1 MAEHATRSEHPL
13 PAVIMHWVHILSFFL
28 LIVTGFVI
36 HAHVTSVFGAIRQT
50 HFIAMYVFLLT
61 AITRIYWAFA
71 GGGSSPMG
79 KTYKVRDWRF
89 FILNGQDWRLLGR
102 WIAYYLFIRKTRPF
116 TDKYNPLQKLTY
128 GVLFP
133 LGIIVLALT
142 GFSMFQPTQ
151 AGMAW
156 FANIFGGLNGVRLIH
171 YWAMWV
177 MIVFFAIHLYLALFE
192 DVVQV
197 PLMFVRYVPKRYRV
211 QGDYPLEGTRPGAG
225 SSPKPAAPASSA
237 MGSGAGGGPTGS
249 SSSAGM

>member
-13 PAVIMHWVHILSFFL
+13 PAVLMHWVHILSFFL
-28 LIVTGFVI
+28 LIATGLII
-36 HAHVTSVFGAIRQT
+36 HAHVGSTFGAIRQT
-50 HFIAMYVFLLT
+50 HFITMYVFVLT
-61 AITRIYWAFA
+61 AITRIYWAFF

-89 FILNGQDWRLLGR
+89 FVLNGEDWRSLGK

-128 GVLFP
+128 GLLFP

-142 GFSMFQPTQ
+142 GFSMFQPTA

-156 FANIFGGLNGVRLIH
+156 FSNIFGGLNGVRLIH

-177 MIVFFAIHLYLALFE
+177 MIVVFAIHLYLALFE

-197 PLMFVRYVPKRYRV
+197 PLMFLRYVPRKSRLR
-211 QGDYPLEGTRPGAG
+211 GDYPVEEV
-225 SSPKPAAPASSA
+225 PKGEAAKGEVPPS
-237 MGSGAGGGPTGS
+237 T
-249 SSSAGM
+249 SSAGA